1 MSTVFVFSLYDVTE
15 TKNGFFTAQD
25 KYMRALAEAE
35 NTRRRSAIE
44 IENQKQFAITKFAQS
59 LLEVCCCHSHAEA

>member
-1 MSTVFVFSLYDVTE
+1 MTVDCTPMYHDLL
-15 TKNGFFTAQD
+15 QD

-59 LLEVCCCHSHAEA
+59 LLEVCVSVRRPQCVAASD

>member
-1 MSTVFVFSLYDVTE
+1 M
-15 TKNGFFTAQD
+15 QD

-35 NTRRRSAIE
+35 NVRRRSAIE

-59 LLEVCCCHSHAEA
+59 LLEVCQTKW